1 MTQINVPLYN
11 FHLPS
16 RVLISLT
23 LAISFIKTVKYPLYL
38 KDQYV
43 PIISHTYTTY
53 YILSSVLWCPL
64 RFSHKN
70 DLRFVFTSGCLS
82 YFRCLRVVLSDTYI
96 VLCFCFVFL
105 LLMYPM
111 LPVSLDCPFLI
122 ALRYSLTFIYLHL
135 LNDLQLQTLR
145 WRNG

>member
-1 MTQINVPLYN
+1 MVYEESYVLWDSKWLTLVYGRLSEQRYIGWSCSLVDHWIAIVLDTGHHRFFKSVGIKKYDTDNVPLYN

-70 DLRFVFTSGCLS
+70 DLRFVFTSGCL
-82 YFRCLRVVLSDTYI
+82 
-96 VLCFCFVFL
+96 
-105 LLMYPM
+105 
-111 LPVSLDCPFLI
+111 
-122 ALRYSLTFIYLHL
+122 
-135 LNDLQLQTLR
+135 
-145 WRNG
+145 